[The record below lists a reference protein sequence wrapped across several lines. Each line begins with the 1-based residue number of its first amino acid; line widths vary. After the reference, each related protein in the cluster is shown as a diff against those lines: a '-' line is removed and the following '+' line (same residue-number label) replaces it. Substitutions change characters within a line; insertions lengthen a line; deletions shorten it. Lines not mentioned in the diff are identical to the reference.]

1 MVSRVFSI
9 NTKCQIPVWRIEKII
24 ICKGDIQHEESLLS
38 GFANL
43 PFERGETPFSKG
55 FSVICLPIY
64 QSTIDLSTENRY
76 NKSIQAGGLLKY
88 REPVAFAM
96 AKVWVKL
103 KKSEEQ

>member
-1 MVSRVFSI
+1 MIILLVS
-9 NTKCQIPVWRIEKII
+9 
-24 ICKGDIQHEESLLS
+24 
-38 GFANL
+38 L
-43 PFERGETPFSKG
+43 PFERGSLLFSKG
-55 FSVICLPIY
+55 FSAIRMFRRKVI
-64 QSTIDLSTENRY
+64 IDLNAENRY

>member
-1 MVSRVFSI
+1 MKSQF
-9 NTKCQIPVWRIEKII
+9 Q
-24 ICKGDIQHEESLLS
+24 
-38 GFANL
+38 FANL